1 MGKVK
6 LLAILILAAVVLIFV
21 FQNTQNFEV
30 KFLLFRFG
38 FPGSLL
44 LFAVFVVGFIV
55 GGLVGVQM
63 AAKPSAKKS
72 GS

>member
-1 MGKVK
+1 MDK
-6 LLAILILAAVVLIFV
+6 LKLIAVVVLALLTLAFV
-21 FQNTQNFEV
+21 FQNTQSFEV

-55 GGLVGVQM
+55 GGLVGVQL
-63 AAKPSAKKS
+63 AAKPAAKK
-72 GS
+72 